1 MEVNGKKCYNPYL
14 IHLYIFIFI
23 GLIGIISGPP
33 KELIG
38 GVISI
43 IRNGNILLT
52 DYMYIGGFGSTLLN
66 ASITSLLILLLFKI
80 NKIKPNGSV
89 IMSLWLT
96 LGFSMIGKNFL
107 NIWPTIIGV
116 YIYSKIQKENFSDYM
131 LIAVLSSALAPIS
144 DQIFRILNINFVP
157 TLILSVLISML
168 IGVLLPP
175 ICKFTLKIHQ
185 GYNLYNVGFANG
197 LITMFFMSILSFI
210 NVDTETNFY
219 WSIQYKGKLIILLS
233 LIFITLII
241 LGIKKQS
248 LLKLKKIFKHSGR
261 TVTDYY
267 LMYNDAAFLN
277 MGILGFIFL
286 LYILIINGDLNGAV
300 IALLFCIVGFGVL
313 GKHIFNTIP
322 VALGVILTSLISNT
336 PLNTPTILLTT
347 LGSTALAPIA
357 GQFGSVIGIIAGSMH
372 LILMNN
378 IGHLSGGINLYNN
391 GFIAGIVAMILLP
404 IIDGFKKGDI

>member
-1 MEVNGKKCYNPYL
+1 MELNDKKYYNPYS

-23 GLIGIISGPP
+23 GILGVISTPF
-33 KELIG
+33 KELID
-38 GVISI
+38 GVVSI
-43 IRNGNILLT
+43 LKNGNILIT
-52 DYMYIGGFGSTLLN
+52 DYMYIGGFGATLLN
-66 ASITSLLILLLFKI
+66 SSITSLLILSLFKI

-116 YIYSKIQKENFSDYM
+116 YIYSRIQKENFSNYM

-144 DQIFRILNINFVP
+144 DQIFRILNINFIP
-157 TLILSVLISML
+157 NLILSITISIL
-168 IGVLLPP
+168 IGIILPP
-175 ICKFTLKIHQ
+175 LCKFTLKIHQ

-197 LITMFFMSILSFI
+197 LITMFFVSILSFVNIEI
-210 NVDTETNFY
+210 NTNFY
-219 WSIQYKGKLIILLS
+219 WSIEYKRKVIIMLCLIILYL
-233 LIFITLII
+233 LFI
-241 LGIKKQS
+241 GIKKGS
-248 LLKLKKIFKHSGR
+248 IIKLNKIFKHSGR

-267 LMYNDAAFLN
+267 LMYNNASFLN
-277 MGILGFIFL
+277 MAILGIVFL
-286 LYILIINGDLNGAV
+286 LYILTINGDLNGAV
-300 IALLFCIVGFGVL
+300 VALLFCIIGFGAL

-322 VALGVILTSLISNT
+322 IALGVIITSLISNI

-347 LGSTALAPIA
+347 LGSTALAPIS
-357 GQFGSVIGIIAGSMH
+357 GQFGVIIGIIAGSMH

-404 IIDGFKKGDI
+404 IIDGFKKGDM